1 MNEKEYNK
9 LVKERDDHNKRI
21 NDQFTTEDQRN
32 FSKQRVAE
40 INKLTADYE
49 SKNKPESNP
58 KTPLEQAMEGSRNN
72 LEKMS
77 AAYAPNLGSTES
89 ASLKE
94 NPDFLAAENKR
105 DEAKMKDASNLSNG
119 AIVGEAENDIQNLA
133 EDKFRELTSQ
143 APLNED
149 DPESLQAEAD
159 INKAVGDTKGSG
171 KQTTPENIID
181 NLSKE
186 YGISTN
192 FTPDGKI
199 VPTEESQWKRA
210 DMAGKLAMFGT
221 ALSCIISAASGGN
234 IPPINFNKI
243 VGVDK
248 QYTTYL
254 ANVHQYNEAIQA
266 GVKKEAENKADVD
279 LGNYLKDVPEEERK
293 IITDVLSE
301 FEFTKAEADKERLE
315 KQGEVSRDLI
325 LAQATAAY
333 DALSKLHQYV
343 RDGKITQKDF
353 DNLVEYTRA
362 SMGKW
367 SGWFERYMPSNV
379 GANVGP
385 VDINAS
391 RSQ

>member
-49 SKNKPESNP
+49 SKNNPASKP

-72 LEKMS
+72 LMKMS

-94 NPDFLAAENKR
+94 NPDFLEAEKKR

-119 AIVGEAENDIQNLA
+119 AIVGELENDIQNLA

-149 DPESLQAEAD
+149 DLESLQAEAD
-159 INKAVGDTKGSG
+159 INKATADTKGNGESV
-171 KQTTPENIID
+171 TPENVIT
-181 NLSKE
+181 NLSRE

-221 ALSCIISAASGGN
+221 ALSCIVSAMSGGN

-301 FEFTKAEADKERLE
+301 FEFTKAMADKERLE
-315 KQGEVSRDLI
+315 KQGEVSIDI
-325 LAQATAAY
+325 LRAQASAAY
-333 DALSKLHQYV
+333 DALAKLHQYV
-343 RDGKITQKDF
+343 RAGKITQKDF
-353 DNLVEYTRA
+353 DNLVKYTRA
-362 SMGKW
+362 NMGKW
-367 SGWFERYMPSNV
+367 SGWTERYLPDSMGV
-379 GANVGP
+379 NVGP
-385 VDINAS
+385 VGVGVSKA
-391 RSQ
+391 R